1 MTRRDE
7 LAALDAQIKAWLNDP
22 DAKDRAPL
30 VSRRLEILA
39 QLEGMADAEEGDPVE
54 QLLAGVEARGPG
66 SVSAIAAGR
75 RGQQRRRGG
84 RAAS

>member
-1 MTRRDE
+1 MTRREE
-7 LAALDAQIKAWLNDP
+7 LVALDAQIKAWLDDP

-39 QLEGMADAEEGDPVE
+39 QLEGMADADEGDPVE
-54 QLLAGVEARGPG
+54 QLLAGVEARGAG
-66 SVSAIAAGR
+66 SVSSIATGR
-75 RGQQRRRGG
+75 RSGQRRRGG